1 MVGAPCGS
9 GRRAPSGVL
18 RPWESWAATSVRAPS
33 GREAGGARAAT
44 PHAKAARPALAWR
57 RTDDAGSSSAY
68 VAWPAPAWC
77 RGGCERGHGVRRD
90 LFDDRLW
97 LDSREGVRTK
107 YGATPAPRTGRIREF
122 GVDVG
127 ALPCGPLDK
136 ITDVPGVTVGH
147 ATLRGG
153 DGPDAVNTGV
163 TVVVPC
169 EDDPFSRKLV
179 AAAYVHNGFGKTCG
193 TVQIEELGTLETPIA
208 LTNTLCVGRVADA
221 LVGHVLGRCER
232 EGVEALSINPVVGE
246 CNDSRLNRIALRAA
260 GAAEFERAC
269 AEATRDFEEGA
280 VGAGA
285 GTVCFGLKG
294 GIGSASRIVEVGGHP
309 YTIGV
314 LVQSNFGATVDLVVD
329 GRPLGRDVARMLAGE
344 DALSSAGSSLLS
356 DDDRG
361 SIMTIVATDLPLD
374 ARQLR
379 RLIRRAGVGIART
392 GGYTGHGSGEVM
404 IGFTTANR
412 VEPAEGGDRRPATG
426 NALRHV
432 TVLREELLDPAF
444 KAVAEATHEAI
455 LTSMTAA
462 GPARALNGATVHSLA
477 EFF

>member
-1 MVGAPCGS
+1 ME
-9 GRRAPSGVL
+9 RGV
-18 RPWESWAATSVRAPS
+18 
-33 GREAGGARAAT
+33 
-44 PHAKAARPALAWR
+44 
-57 RTDDAGSSSAY
+57 
-68 VAWPAPAWC
+68 
-77 RGGCERGHGVRRD
+77 RGGVPEPSVDEGRGLVP
-90 LFDDRLW
+90 
-97 LDSREGVRTK
+97 V
-107 YGATPAPRTGRIREF
+107 PRTGRIRDF

-127 ALPCGPLDK
+127 VLPCGTLDK
-136 ITDVPGVTVGH
+136 IADVPGVTVGH
-147 ATLRGG
+147 ATVRRGAS
-153 DGPDAVNTGV
+153 PDAICTGV

-169 EDDPFSRKLV
+169 EDNPFARKLV
-179 AAAYVHNGFGKTCG
+179 AATYVHNGFGKTCG

-221 LVGHVLGRCER
+221 LVGHVLERCER

-246 CNDSRLNRIALRAA
+246 CNDARLNRIALRAV
-260 GAAEFERAC
+260 GAAELEQAFA
-269 AEATRDFEEGA
+269 AATRDFEEGA

-294 GIGSASRIVEVGGHP
+294 GIGSASRVVEAGGRA
-309 YTIGV
+309 YTVGV

-329 GRPLGRDVARMLAGE
+329 GRPLGRDIARALAGG
-344 DALSSAGSSLLS
+344 DAGGGVDPSLLS

-361 SIMTIVATDLPLD
+361 SIMVVVATDLPLD

-412 VEPAEGGDRRPATG
+412 IEPAGHIGFSGREARELARAACRDD
-426 NALRHV
+426 ALRSV

-455 LTSMTAA
+455 LTSMSAS
-462 GPARALNGATVHSLA
+462 GPTRALNGTLVHSLA
-477 EFF
+477 EFL

>member
-1 MVGAPCGS
+1 MRADEPETRLYAGAEALS
-9 GRRAPSGVL
+9 AMAL
-18 RPWESWAATSVRAPS
+18 Q
-33 GREAGGARAAT
+33 AGGGLM
-44 PHAKAARPALAWR
+44 P
-57 RTDDAGSSSAY
+57 
-68 VAWPAPAWC
+68 
-77 RGGCERGHGVRRD
+77 
-90 LFDDRLW
+90 
-97 LDSREGVRTK
+97 
-107 YGATPAPRTGRIREF
+107 GAAPRTGRIREF

-127 ALPCGPLDK
+127 TLPCGPLDK

-147 ATLRGG
+147 TTVRCG

-163 TVVVPC
+163 TAIVPC
-169 EDDPFSRKLV
+169 EDNPFARKLV

-221 LVGHVLGRCER
+221 LVGHVLDRCER
-232 EGVEALSINPVVGE
+232 EGVEAFSINPVVGE
-246 CNDSRLNRIALRAA
+246 CNDARLNRIARRSV
-260 GAAEFERAC
+260 GSAELERAF
-269 AEATRDFEEGA
+269 AAATRDFEEGA

-294 GIGSASRIVEVGGHP
+294 GIGSASRVVEIGGRD
-309 YTIGV
+309 YTVGV

-329 GRPLGRDVARMLAGE
+329 GRPLGRDIARVLTGEVTSGVRRSDGGAVSPRETFARSGVVAEGRPTARCA
-344 DALSSAGSSLLS
+344 DALWEVSRAVADAGDGVNPSLLS

-361 SIMTIVATDLPLD
+361 SIMVIVATDLPLD

-412 VEPAEGGDRRPATG
+412 IEPSGQAGPVARVEPTESASCVGAATCAEPAARAARG
-426 NALRHV
+426 PAPDDALRHI

-455 LTSMTAA
+455 LTSMSAA
-462 GPARALNGATVHSLA
+462 APARALNGATVHSLA
-477 EFF
+477 EFL